1 MSTFMVSCG
10 HPKKCANVTAMPNDA
25 KLLVNAVLG
34 AMAVTGG
41 FWFLQGGLSLAV
53 TVTMVVG
60 LMVVLAKTCPSV
72 AHVWMWS
79 TLLLGL
85 ESLAWPFLMLGEL
98 QQFGPEPPLEEMSKV
113 FTAVLFGVFSG
124 IFWLTFAYGLYRR
137 TQPAPE
143 EPAAPLTPNQAKA
156 KRKKQR

>member
-1 MSTFMVSCG
+1 
-10 HPKKCANVTAMPNDA
+10 MPDDA

-53 TVTMVVG
+53 TVTVVVG

-85 ESLAWPFLMLGEL
+85 ESLAWPFLMLGRT
-98 QQFGPEPPLEEMSKV
+98 STIRSR
-113 FTAVLFGVFSG
+113 TASRRNEQS
-124 IFWLTFAYGLYRR
+124 LYRGVVRSVFRNILADFCLRAIPPDPTR
-137 TQPAPE
+137 TRR
-143 EPAAPLTPNQAKA
+143 TG
-156 KRKKQR
+156 

>member
-1 MSTFMVSCG
+1 
-10 HPKKCANVTAMPNDA
+10 MPDDVVGA
-25 KLLVNAVLG
+25 DLRVRLLINAVLG

-41 FWFLQGGLSLAV
+41 LWFLQGDLSLGA
-53 TVTMVVG
+53 TVVVVVG
-60 LMVVLAKTCPSV
+60 LMVVFAKTCSGV
-72 AHVWMWS
+72 AQVWMWS

-85 ESLAWPFLMLGEL
+85 ESLAWPVLMMGEL
-98 QQFGPEPPLEEMSKV
+98 RQFGPEPPLEEMSKV